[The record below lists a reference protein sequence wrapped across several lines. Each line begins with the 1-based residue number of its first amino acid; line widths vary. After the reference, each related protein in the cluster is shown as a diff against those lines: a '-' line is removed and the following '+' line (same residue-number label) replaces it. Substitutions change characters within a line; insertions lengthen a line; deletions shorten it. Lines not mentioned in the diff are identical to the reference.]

1 MPSKRKPLLTKK
13 RAAYAAV
20 REGQFNGT
28 PLQNN
33 AAVQSRYLRDLTR
46 LTSQM
51 TTQVTRDVKRLFETS
66 DAAATFFAQDAS
78 IASQARILVNSL
90 AAKFNSLF
98 ARHARPMAERMTVD
112 VNKASASALHVSLS
126 KMSGGMSLKT
136 SFMTPALQDI
146 TKASVAANVSLIKSI
161 SQQYLK
167 DVEGAVMRSIT
178 TGTGLQ
184 DLIPAL
190 EQYEGQTHRRAKNI
204 ALDQTRKVYNGVNR
218 GRMEAIGIEQFKWHH
233 SGGSAHPREDH
244 IAMDGNVYRFD
255 TLPIIDESTG
265 ERGIPGQAINCRCTM
280 SPVFQFDK
288 PKAPL

>member
-13 RAAYAAV
+13 RAAYAAT

-33 AAVQSRYLRDLTR
+33 AAVQTRYLQDLTR
-46 LTSQM
+46 LTAQM
-51 TTQVTRDVKRLFETS
+51 TTQVTRDVKRLFEGQ
-66 DAAATFFAQDAS
+66 AAATFFAEDAS
-78 IASQARILVNSL
+78 ISSQARILVNALS
-90 AAKFNSLF
+90 AKFNALF
-98 ARHARPMAERMTVD
+98 AKHARPVAERMAIN
-112 VNKASASALHVSLS
+112 VNKASASALHASMS
-126 KMSGGMSLKT
+126 KLSGGMSLKT
-136 SFMTPALQDI
+136 SFMTPALQEV
-146 TKASVAANVSLIKSI
+146 TKAAVTANVSLIKSI
-161 SQQYLK
+161 AQQYLL

-190 EQYEGQTHRRAKNI
+190 QKYEGVTHRRAKNI

-218 GRMEAIGIEQFKWHH
+218 GRMEAIGVKQFKWHH

-244 IAMDGNVYRFD
+244 IAMDGNIYSFD
-255 TLPIIDESTG
+255 DLPIIDEATG

-280 SPVFQFDK
+280 SPVFQFKK
-288 PKAPL
+288 PS